1 MKFEVKDI
9 NKFVIASDTDSIFIN
24 MEPILQKR
32 YPDLDLSNQEET
44 IEKIKIIKPEF
55 EITLNKYQDILA
67 KNILNSDRHYFDLK
81 SESIIKKAYWSGKRR
96 YAQHIVNKEGREV
109 DELVLM
115 GLDIMKSNMV
125 PLYKNFGKEILMDI
139 MYGKKKED
147 IDVKIINFRKY
158 LKTLTYKQMAKP
170 TGVKKIKEYIASPPS
185 KSEIFSK
192 LATKC
197 PINTKAAIYTND
209 LLRYHKLDKE
219 YTCFTEGDKMYYINL
234 KQNPYKISVIG
245 FNGVNDPPFLI
256 DFITKFADLDLGFES
271 VLLNKLQG
279 IYSDLSWTF
288 PSLNENVGKF
298 FKF

>member
-1 MKFEVKDI
+1 MKFEVKNI

-24 MEPILQKR
+24 MEPILKKR
-32 YPDLDLSNQEET
+32 YPDLDLSNQIET
-44 IEKIKIIKPEF
+44 IEKIKLVKPEF

-67 KNILNSDRHYFDLK
+67 KNILNSDKHYFDLK

-147 IDVKIINFRKY
+147 IDKKIIDFRKY
-158 LKTLTYKQMAKP
+158 LKSLTYKQMAKP

-185 KSEIFSK
+185 STEIFSK

-197 PINTKAAIYTND
+197 PINTKAAIYYND
-209 LLRYHKLDKE
+209 LIRYNKLDKE

-234 KQNPYKISVIG
+234 KQNPYKIEVIG
-245 FNGVNDPPFLI
+245 FNGTNDPPFLI
-256 DFITKFADLDLGFES
+256 DFITKFADLNLGFES
-271 VLLNKLQG
+271 VLLNKLKG

>member
-32 YPDLDLSNQEET
+32 YPDLDLTDQLET

-55 EITLNKYQDILA
+55 EVTLNKYQDILA

-147 IDVKIINFRKY
+147 IDKKIIDFRKY
-158 LKTLTYKQMAKP
+158 LKSLTYKQMAKP

-185 KSEIFSK
+185 STEIFSK
-192 LATKC
+192 LGNKC
-197 PINTKAAIYTND
+197 PINTKAAIYYND
-209 LLRYHKLDKE
+209 ILKFQKLDKQ

-234 KQNPYKISVIG
+234 KQNPYKIEVIG
-245 FNGVNDPPFLI
+245 FNGVNDPPFII

-279 IYSDLSWTF
+279 IYSDLNWSF